1 MAAPMPPSA
10 AAGRRDLARR
20 RRMLAVAA
28 LGLVGSV
35 IALTAWLT
43 TRGPD
48 ERAAV
53 DRYAQSWRE
62 GDYAAMYRQLSDG
75 ARRLVSVG
83 AFTDSFEQ
91 AASTA
96 TTIRLV
102 IGAPEKRGEH
112 RWRLPV
118 GVTTK
123 AFGPIGGYVDL
134 TTVREGDHFRVD
146 WRPYQVFP
154 RMRPGE
160 TLSRA
165 TTMPPR
171 GTLLARDG
179 TVLAQGPQRTGN
191 GGPAA
196 SDIVGTVGPIPA
208 DQAARYADLGYPAQT
223 QVGINGLERIFDEQL
238 GGTPGGTLRSG
249 NRVIAQRA
257 ARPSPPVR
265 TSIALS
271 VQSAAVAALA
281 GRTGGI
287 AALAP
292 ATGEILGAA
301 GGAFSMLQP
310 PGSTFKIITVSGALE
325 HGLTTPKTIYPAQ
338 TAATLSGVQLE
349 NAFGEYCGGTLVVA
363 FAKSCNSVFAP
374 LGAKLGA
381 ERLVKTAEAFGFN
394 SAIALP
400 GAATPTIPPASEV
413 GTDDLAV
420 GSAAI
425 GQGKVLSSALEMAIV
440 AATIGLDG
448 RRPQVTAQAGRWR
461 QAPTTR
467 AISARTA
474 KQVAR
479 MMLAVVGPAGT
490 GGAAAIGGVKVAGKT
505 GTAELRTVDP
515 NCEPDPAVPDKC
527 PVSGDP
533 ANTDAWFTAYAP
545 ADAAVPR
552 VAVAVLLVA
561 SGHGGSTAAPA
572 ARGVLIAGL
581 KATRPGR

>member
-1 MAAPMPPSA
+1 MPSS
-10 AAGRRDLARR
+10 AAGRRDVTHRR
-20 RRMLAVAA
+20 RLVSLSA
-28 LGLVGSV
+28 LVLVGCAIV
-35 IALTAWLT
+35 LTVWMT

-48 ERAAV
+48 ETAAV
-53 DRYAQSWRE
+53 DRYAQSWRQ
-62 GDYAAMYRQLSDG
+62 GDYAAMYRQLSG
-75 ARRLVSVG
+75 AVRKRVDEG
-83 AFTDSFEQ
+83 AFTAAFEE

-96 TTIRLV
+96 TTLRLV
-102 IGAPEKRGEH
+102 IGTPKRRGEH
-112 RWRLPV
+112 RWSLPV

-134 TTVREGDHFRVD
+134 TTVRDGDEFRVG
-146 WRPYQVFP
+146 WQPHQVFP

-160 TLSRA
+160 TLSRT

-171 GTLLARDG
+171 GALLARDG
-179 TVLAQGPQRTGN
+179 TILAQGPARTGN

-196 SDIVGTVGPIPA
+196 ADIVGSLGPIPA
-208 DQAARYADLGYPAQT
+208 DQQDRYADLGYPPQT

-238 GGTPGGTLRSG
+238 GGAPGGTLRSG
-249 NRVIAQRA
+249 DRVIAQRA

-271 VQSAAVAALA
+271 VQNAAVAALA
-281 GRTGGI
+281 GRTGGVV
-287 AALAP
+287 ALAP

-301 GGAFSMLQP
+301 GGAFSILQP

-325 HGLTTPKTIYPAQ
+325 RGLVTPGTVFPAE
-338 TAATLSGVQLE
+338 TAATLSGVRLE
-349 NAFGEYCGGTLVVA
+349 NSFGEYCGGTLVIA

-400 GAATPTIPPASEV
+400 GAATPTIPPATEIGS
-413 GTDDLAV
+413 DDLAV
-420 GSAAI
+420 GSTAI

-461 QAPTTR
+461 HAPTTR
-467 AISARTA
+467 SISARTA

-479 MMLAVVGPAGT
+479 MMLAAVGPAGT
-490 GGAAAIGGVKVAGKT
+490 GGAAAISGVKVAGKT

-515 NCEPDPAVPDKC
+515 DCEPDPDVPDKC

-572 ARGVLIAGL
+572 ARSVLVAGL
-581 KATRPGR
+581 KATRPRR

>member
-1 MAAPMPPSA
+1 M
-10 AAGRRDLARR
+10 
-20 RRMLAVAA
+20 
-28 LGLVGSV
+28 
-35 IALTAWLT
+35 IA
-43 TRGPD
+43 
-48 ERAAV
+48 ERAAH
-53 DRYAQSWRE
+53 A
-62 GDYAAMYRQLSDG
+62 
-75 ARRLVSVG
+75 
-83 AFTDSFEQ
+83 
-91 AASTA
+91 
-96 TTIRLV
+96 
-102 IGAPEKRGEH
+102 
-112 RWRLPV
+112 
-118 GVTTK
+118 
-123 AFGPIGGYVDL
+123 
-134 TTVREGDHFRVD
+134 
-146 WRPYQVFP
+146 
-154 RMRPGE
+154 
-160 TLSRA
+160 
-165 TTMPPR
+165 
-171 GTLLARDG
+171 
-179 TVLAQGPQRTGN
+179 
-191 GGPAA
+191 
-196 SDIVGTVGPIPA
+196 
-208 DQAARYADLGYPAQT
+208 
-223 QVGINGLERIFDEQL
+223 
-238 GGTPGGTLRSG
+238 
-249 NRVIAQRA
+249 
-257 ARPSPPVR
+257 SPPVR

-271 VQSAAVAALA
+271 VQNAAVAALA

-287 AALAP
+287 VAMAP

-301 GGAFSMLQP
+301 GGAFSILQP

-325 HGLTTPKTIYPAQ
+325 HGLTTPDTVYPPQ

-349 NAFGEYCGGTLVVA
+349 NSFGEYCGGTLVVA

-381 ERLVKTAEAFGFN
+381 ERLVQTAEAFGFN

-400 GAATPTIPPASEV
+400 GAATPTIPSAAEV

-440 AATIGLDG
+440 AATIGLGG
-448 RRPQVTAQAGRWR
+448 RRPQVTAQAGRWH

-467 AISARTA
+467 AISVRTA

-490 GGAAAIGGVKVAGKT
+490 GGAAAISGVKVAGKT

-561 SGHGGSTAAPA
+561 SGHGGTTAAPA
-572 ARGVLIAGL
+572 ARSVLVAAL
-581 KATRPGR
+581 KATRPRR